1 MTTVTINVTTLAA
14 REKIDRLAKA
24 IGPGPILKVIGMRL
38 LSYVDESFKTHG
50 RGQWRPLAWTTLALR
65 KRGGDQPL
73 QDTGRYKQSFVSET
87 DSKTFVEVGSNV
99 KVPSGLSLGK
109 IHEFGTSPYTI
120 RSRGGK
126 IMMAMI
132 GQGVGGAGEH
142 AGISLISRVGITPLR
157 RETNWLIFGKEIHH
171 PGIPARPVL
180 PTQATAERL
189 VVETVTEMLDME
201 AKGTGNA

>member
-50 RGQWRPLAWTTLALR
+50 RGQWRPLAWSTVAMR
-65 KRGGDQPL
+65 RQGSSEPL
-73 QDTGRYKQSFVSET
+73 QDTGRYKMSFVSET
-87 DSKTFVEVGSNV
+87 GGPGKDYETDGKTFVEVGSNV
-99 KVPSGLSLGK
+99 KTPSGLSLGK
-109 IHEFGTSPYTI
+109 IHEFGTKPFVIEVKNAKVLAGKVGSGVSI
-120 RSRGGK
+120 FGLGGK
-126 IMMAMI
+126 HQKL
-132 GQGVGGAGEH
+132 G
-142 AGISLISRVGITPLR
+142 
-157 RETNWLIFGKEIHH
+157 WLIFGTKVNH

>member
-1 MTTVTINVTTLAA
+1 MATVTIAVTSIAAQEKIKRLAA
-14 REKIDRLAKA
+14 A

-50 RGQWRPLAWTTLALR
+50 RGTWRPLAELTLAMR

-73 QDTGRYKQSFVSET
+73 QDTGRYKQSFVSESGGPGKDYET
-87 DSKTFVEVGSNV
+87 DNRTFVEVGSNI
-99 KVPSGLSLGK
+99 KTPSGIPLGK
-109 IHEFGTSPYTI
+109 IHETGTGPFVI
-120 RSRGGK
+120 RVK
-126 IMMAMI
+126 NAKNL
-132 GQGVGGAGEH
+132 GA
-142 AGISLISRVGITPLR
+142 RLR
-157 RETNWLIFGKEIHH
+157 DGTWINFGKEVNH

-189 VVETVTEMLDME
+189 VVETVTEMLEME

>member
-50 RGQWRPLAWTTLALR
+50 RGAWRPLAALTLAMR
-65 KRGGDQPL
+65 ARGGDQPL

-87 DSKTFVEVGSNV
+87 GGPGKDYETDNRTFVEVGSNV
-99 KVPSGLSLGK
+99 KTPSGIPLGK
-109 IHEFGTSPYTI
+109 IHEHGTRPFVI
-120 RSRGGK
+120 RVKTARTLAARLRS
-126 IMMAMI
+126 
-132 GQGVGGAGEH
+132 GAW
-142 AGISLISRVGITPLR
+142 I
-157 RETNWLIFGKEIHH
+157 NFGKQVNH

-180 PTQATAERL
+180 PTAATAERL

-201 AKGTGNA
+201 AKNAGSA